1 MTKDQVRREMR
12 ARLTTFGAAERAKAG
27 TAIAQRVWEL
37 PEVATAQVMMLFAS
51 LPNEVPTDAIAQEA
65 WRRGVSLVYPR
76 TEAEPRGLIL
86 HRVRSLSELRPGRYG
101 IREPDAQLCAT
112 VRPQEVDLVLMPG
125 LAWDR
130 SGARLGQGGG
140 YYDRLLAATG
150 WRATRCGLFFA
161 LQEVWRVP
169 TDPWDARLDAV
180 VTECEVWRDSGQRT
194 RNVERGSGN

>member
-1 MTKDQVRREMR
+1 MTKDEMRREMR
-12 ARLTTFGAAERAKAG
+12 ARLATFGAAERAKAG

-76 TEAEPRGLIL
+76 AVPEPRGLIL
-86 HRVRSLSELRPGRYG
+86 HLVRNLDELRPGRYG

-112 VRPQEVDLVLMPG
+112 LPPQEVDVVLMPG

-130 SGARLGQGGG
+130 CGGRLGRGAG
-140 YYDRLLAATG
+140 YYDRLLASAE
-150 WRATRCGLFFA
+150 WRAPRCGLFFGI
-161 LQEVWRVP
+161 QEVPHVP
-169 TDPWDARLDAV
+169 TDPWDVPLDAV
-180 VTECEVWRDSGQRT
+180 VTEREVWRD
-194 RNVERGSGN
+194 RG